1 MRIVTAQ
8 EWENGRTEGKVLEK
22 DARGPKVLALAD
34 GSFLKIFY
42 TRRRPFLARLFP
54 YAARFA
60 RNLAMLRDAGFNV
73 PEIIETFWL
82 DKSTGLSGCLYQPL
96 PGVSM
101 ESVFRTDPYLIK
113 KHLPELAN
121 FIKSLHK
128 SGIYFRS
135 LHIGNI
141 ILLPNGSFGLI
152 DVLDLQNK
160 RAPLGRSLVSRN
172 FGHLRNHLKRKKLEE
187 FPIEELIKLYT
198 NAP

>member
-1 MRIVTAQ
+1 
-8 EWENGRTEGKVLEK
+8 
-22 DARGPKVLALAD
+22 
-34 GSFLKIFY
+34 
-42 TRRRPFLARLFP
+42 
-54 YAARFA
+54 
-60 RNLAMLRDAGFNV
+60 MLRDAGFNV

-96 PGVSM
+96 PGVSI

-113 KHLPELAN
+113 KHLPELAK

>member
-8 EWENGRTEGKVLEK
+8 ELENWLMEGKVLEK

-60 RNLAMLRDAGFNV
+60 KNLTMLRDAGFNV
-73 PEIIETFWL
+73 PGIIETFWL
-82 DKSTGLSGCLYQPL
+82 DKNTGLSGCLYHPL
-96 PGVSM
+96 PGVSI
-101 ESVFRTDPYLIK
+101 ESIFRTDPYRIK
-113 KHLPELAN
+113 KHLPELAT

-160 RAPLGRSLVSRN
+160 RAPLGRSLVNRN
-172 FGHLRNHLKRKKLEE
+172 FDHLRNHLKRKKLEN
-187 FPIEELIKLYT
+187 FPIEELIKIYT
-198 NAP
+198 NTP